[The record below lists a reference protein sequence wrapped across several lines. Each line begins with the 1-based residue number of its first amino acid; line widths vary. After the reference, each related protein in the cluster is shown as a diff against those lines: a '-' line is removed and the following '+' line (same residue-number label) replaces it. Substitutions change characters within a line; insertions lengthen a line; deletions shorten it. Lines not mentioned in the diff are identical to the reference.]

1 MSLEKVKAF
10 YERLATDE
18 VFRSQIQNVKNKNE
32 CSQIV
37 KNAGYDFTQQEF
49 EEYTVQLLESGATDG
64 ELMDLNEKELE
75 AVFGGASSVIG
86 KLPIQPMYGV
96 VWPPYQPMYGIIRID
111 DIEDIVKEPF

>member
-1 MSLEKVKAF
+1 MSRENVKAF

-18 VFRSQIQNVKNKNE
+18 VFRSQIQGVKNKDE

-37 KNAGYDFTQQEF
+37 KSSGYDFTQQEF

-86 KLPIQPMYGV
+86 KLLDGG
-96 VWPPYQPMYGIIRID
+96 VWPPYLPTYGLPANGWNYLDR
-111 DIEDIVKEPF
+111 

>member
-1 MSLEKVKAF
+1 MSLENVKAF

-18 VFRSQIQNVKNKNE
+18 VFRSQIQNVKTKDE

-37 KNAGYDFTQQEF
+37 KSSGYDFTQQEF

-86 KLPIQPMYGV
+86 KLPIQQIYGGVWPPYQLMYGV
-96 VWPPYQPMYGIIRID
+96 VWID
-111 DIEDIVKEPF
+111 DIGKEAF

>member
-1 MSLEKVKAF
+1 MSLENVKAF

-18 VFRSQIQNVKNKNE
+18 VFSSQIQNVKNKDE

-86 KLPIQPMYGV
+86 KLPIQPIGV

-111 DIEDIVKEPF
+111 DIDDIVKEAF

>member
-1 MSLEKVKAF
+1 MSLENVKAF

-86 KLPIQPMYGV
+86 KLPIHGV

-111 DIEDIVKEPF
+111 DIDDIVKEPF